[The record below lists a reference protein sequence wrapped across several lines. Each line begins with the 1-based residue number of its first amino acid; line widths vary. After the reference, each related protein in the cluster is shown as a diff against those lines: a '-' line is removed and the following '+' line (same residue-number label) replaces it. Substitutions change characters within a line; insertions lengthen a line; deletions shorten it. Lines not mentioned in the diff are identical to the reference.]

1 MRHQLIW
8 INRFDRIRWGFAR
21 NREPIR
27 VKMITYSY
35 QCNSEESMLTLNTP
49 KIEEINIAPGGEK
62 QPYLL
67 LTDENCE
74 PLVFPYLFATGKF
87 GYKVQ

>member
-1 MRHQLIW
+1 MLI
-8 INRFDRIRWGFAR
+8 
-21 NREPIR
+21 P
-27 VKMITYSY
+27 
-35 QCNSEESMLTLNTP
+35 NTP

-74 PLVFPYLFATGKF
+74 PLAFPYLFATGKF